1 MVLVRYDANA
11 VWSRYDSDSA
21 PRCDTDAAPQQLGAA
36 TRRHATTPTP
46 RRSNS
51 ALRLGATT
59 PTPRRSNTLRRRM
72 VMLRQQLGAEPL
84 RHRRRAAATRRRHA
98 NSDAAWSRCDSDTPP
113 ATSAN
118 DSDAALQQYGAAT
131 EID

>member
-1 MVLVRYDANA
+1 MPRRSNMVLVRYDANA

-36 TRRHATTPTP
+36 TWRYDTDAAAQQHATTPY
-46 RRSNS
+46 
-51 ALRLGATT
+51 
-59 PTPRRSNTLRRRM
+59 
-72 VMLRQQLGAEPL
+72 
-84 RHRRRAAATRRRHA
+84 ATRRRHA